1 MANAAL
7 FEKRLFLGF
16 TALTLLGYLFE
27 IIAVST
33 DHWLLLTMN
42 DGMVKIYSGFW
53 RICNVTT
60 IKVGGASTE
69 DERCEYHNF
78 FPTKREIIFDEAVD
92 AQLLDYMRTGCAF
105 SIITLILMFIG
116 HGFALYTVKRPRY
129 IIKRLTALLHL
140 MTAVSVVVLNEV
152 FVRTVEYAEQN
163 LPERHPE
170 HAEHFYGYSFILSW
184 IVFVFYI
191 AAFLVFLFLSHKRKS
206 DMADIEDKM
215 AEEDEPMRLG
225 R

>member
-7 FEKRLFLGF
+7 FEKRLLVGF

-42 DGMVKIYSGFW
+42 DGMIRLYSGFW
-53 RICNVTT
+53 RTCNVTMT
-60 IKVGGASTE
+60 RSGDSTSE
-69 DERCEYHNF
+69 EEHCEYHNF
-78 FPTKREIIFDEAVD
+78 FPTKHEIIINDAVD
-92 AQLLDYMRTGCAF
+92 AQMLDYMRTGCAF
-105 SIITLILMFIG
+105 SIITLILMLIG
-116 HGFALYTVKRPRY
+116 HIFAIYTIKRPRY

-163 LPERHPE
+163 LPERHPD
-170 HAEHFYGYSFILSW
+170 HADHFYGYSFILSW

-191 AAFLVFLFLSHKRKS
+191 AAFLVFLFLSHKRKTE
-206 DMADIEDKM
+206 MADVVDKL